1 MTQTAGKTMDDMT
14 NRLLDAASEAGADVT
29 HDVDPSQDDGGTE
42 ADDSDGD
49 DPSLLSASKAGAS
62 VEARSAAAPGLI
74 AVPHPRTGKVKMM
87 TQEELVRS
95 HQQAIERG
103 NDANKV
109 RQENA
114 TLKKQVTYANQMEA
128 DLETIRMK
136 GPGTEEALRR
146 LPTYKKLGVTV
157 EDAEEAIRVWRQS
170 QQSQASNQPLSMD
183 QLPPEVQELHQ
194 EAQKNKLAERKR
206 ATLAQMNHTLDND
219 PVVGDILRD
228 DEAPARAQRV
238 RKFAESVLQEKA
250 REAVEAR
257 RPLDLGPRLYTE
269 IAQEVRAWMVDV
281 GILSDDGRPTS
292 GPAPRDPRRMTPSL
306 GGAPYGGSTAIH
318 SKNTPPKRPSARDE
332 KAYAKYLLD
341 LMKYESGQ

>member
-1 MTQTAGKTMDDMT
+1 MPTPTGKTVEDMT
-14 NRLLDAASEAGADVT
+14 NRLLDAASEAGADVN
-29 HDVDPSQDDGGTE
+29 HDPDPSQN
-42 ADDSDGD
+42 DDSSSDDDSGD
-49 DPSLLSASKAGAS
+49 DDPLLSASSSGAVGTS
-62 VEARSAAAPGLI
+62 STAQPGLI
-74 AVPHPRTGKVKMM
+74 PVPHPRTGKVKMM

-103 NDANKV
+103 NDANRV

-146 LPTYKKLGVTV
+146 LPTYKKLGVTQQ
-157 EDAEEAIRVWRQS
+157 DAEEAIRAWRDS
-170 QQSQASNQPLSMD
+170 QQGASNQPLSMD
-183 QLPPEVQELHQ
+183 QLPPEVQQLHQ
-194 EAQKNKLAERKR
+194 EAQAGKLAERKR

-228 DEAPARAQRV
+228 DDSPARAQRV